1 MAEPTAVWSGALKE
15 LEQHIPKPQLTT
27 WVVSL
32 RPLSLEGNVLVL
44 GAGNELQRSYL
55 VKNYQARIEETLA
68 QAPGGPF
75 GVRFDLDLKGQGTL
89 FAQPDAEP
97 AAPRSR
103 PVRIAPAGDEG
114 LLPLN
119 PRYVFETF
127 VVGNSNR
134 FAHAA
139 AQGVAEKLGKAHN
152 PLFLYG
158 GVGLGK
164 THLLHAIGNVIRM
177 NHPQKRVVYTTSE
190 KFTNDMIKTLQKR
203 DMSEFR
209 RKYRNMD
216 LLLIDDIQFLQ
227 GKEATQEEFFHTFND
242 LLSVQHQIVATSDT
256 HPKDIKV
263 EDRLRSRFQGGLV
276 ADLQA
281 PDIETRTAILRKKA
295 ETEQLAVSEDVL
307 AVIAEMLQS
316 NIRELE
322 GALNRVMAFAATT
335 GTPPS
340 PELARE
346 ALRDLI
352 SVHRPP
358 KTVERIQH
366 VVARHFSLDPSILS
380 DRTRTD
386 AVAYPRQVAMYLCRE
401 LLGSSY
407 MSIGDQFGGRDHS
420 TALHGIEKIRRMS
433 DTDAQTAKHLFEIRR
448 LLET

>member
-1 MAEPTAVWSGALKE
+1 MAEAVELWKGALKE
-15 LEQHIPKPQLTT
+15 LEQHIPRAQLDT
-27 WVVSL
+27 WVGPL
-32 RPLSLEGNVLVL
+32 RPLAVEGSTLVL
-44 GAGNELQRSYL
+44 GVSNELQRSYL
-55 VKNYQARIEETLA
+55 VRNCQARIEDALGR
-68 QAPGGPF
+68 APGGPY
-75 GVRFDLDLKGQGTL
+75 GVRFDMDIQGQGSL
-89 FAQPDAEP
+89 FAQVEAP
-97 AAPRSR
+97 AAPRPR
-103 PVRIAPAGDEG
+103 PVRTAPAGDEG

-164 THLLHAIGNVIRM
+164 THLLHAIGNVIRTH
-177 NHPQKRVVYTTSE
+177 HPQKRVVYTTSE

-295 ETEQLAVSEDVL
+295 ETEQLAVGEDVL
-307 AVIAEMLQS
+307 AVIADTVQS

-335 GTPPS
+335 GAPPS
-340 PELARE
+340 PELALE

-352 SVHRPP
+352 SVNRPP
-358 KTVERIQH
+358 KTVERIQSI
-366 VVARHFSLDPSILS
+366 VARHFSLDPSILS

-401 LLGSSY
+401 LLGASY
-407 MSIGDQFGGRDHS
+407 MSIGEQFGGRDHS

-433 DTDAQTAKHLFEIRR
+433 DTDAQTAKHLNEIRR
-448 LLET
+448 MLDT